1 MTDVA
6 PRLCSE
12 CRVGA
17 HDHCACECEVCAHR
31 YDHVLLAKIA
41 EMKQGLEAEREAF
54 VLLCDQQSGGWIKIG
69 SHGSAVEMQKALSSV
84 LAANPKWEQERD
96 KLEQVADGGVL
107 WAQNAE
113 HFRQRAERA
122 EARLVKAM
130 AALKEMRTTY
140 VENRHAREWA
150 RFLETALE
158 CCGLC
163 GQEIDP
169 RFHHECPAHY
179 VDLSSGV
186 TYGGKAK

>member
-1 MTDVA
+1 MSSERIC
-6 PRLCSE
+6 PE

-17 HDHCACECEVCAHR
+17 HDHCACECDVCAHR
-31 YDHVLLAKIA
+31 YDHILLAKLTEVEETLKRIVGAPWNTDWPRTLA
-41 EMKQGLEAEREAF
+41 EE
-54 VLLCDQQSGGWIKIG
+54 VLAKIG
-69 SHGSAVEMQKALSSV
+69 KVPPHAGQDMPLV
-84 LAANPKWEQERD
+84 L
-96 KLEQVADGGVL
+96 
-107 WAQNAE
+107 
-113 HFRQRAERA
+113 RAERA

-140 VENRHAREWA
+140 KENRHAREWA

-169 RFHHECPAHY
+169 RFRHECPAHY